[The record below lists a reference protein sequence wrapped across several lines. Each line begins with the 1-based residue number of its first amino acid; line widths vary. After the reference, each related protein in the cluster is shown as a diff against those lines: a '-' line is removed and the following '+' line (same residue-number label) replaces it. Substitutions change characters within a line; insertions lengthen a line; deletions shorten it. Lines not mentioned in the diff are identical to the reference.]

1 MDLSHCKDCRGHLQK
16 IAVVETKTSRLEDS
30 VNNTTLPWSPNTK
43 LTLAQAPC
51 STNTAGGPSSETAL
65 AQKTISCLPEKQDAS
80 TAKNDCSMNNTTIPW
95 TPIAKL
101 TLAKPCPGLIDTAK
115 LTLAQDTAN
124 ESSEAAM
131 AINSVPRTQAVS
143 DDTACWNAPGTKPK
157 NKSIRHKIVI
167 PEAAESAS
175 ERPEISTATGWP
187 ALLPS
192 QQFIS
197 TPVANKEQPWIVR
210 EGKNKSNSPQPAMTL
225 KLDNRFQPLG
235 ATPNHH
241 LTTWLTYHLHAAQ

>member
-1 MDLSHCKDCRGHLQK
+1 MF
-16 IAVVETKTSRLEDS
+16 

-51 STNTAGGPSSETAL
+51 STNTAGVPSSETAL
-65 AQKTISCLPEKQDAS
+65 AQMTISCLPEKQDVS

-115 LTLAQDTAN
+115 LSLAQDTAN

-157 NKSIRHKIVI
+157 NKSIPHKIVI
-167 PEAAESAS
+167 PEAA
-175 ERPEISTATGWP
+175 
-187 ALLPS
+187 LLLAGLLCY
-192 QQFIS
+192 
-197 TPVANKEQPWIVR
+197 PV
-210 EGKNKSNSPQPAMTL
+210 NSSS
-225 KLDNRFQPLG
+225 QPLWLIKNSRG
-235 ATPNHH
+235 LSGKGRIKATLPN
-241 LTTWLTYHLHAAQ
+241 QR